1 MRDLQTTLAPV
12 DTSTRIGCCA
22 DVSLCYG
29 AGEAERLAQMF
40 KALSHPVRL
49 QIVALLSRYGGQV
62 CVCDI
67 EAQFALKQ
75 PTISHHLKVLR
86 QAGLIESVQH
96 GLWVYYHV
104 RPTALRQLCG
114 VCDGMLDEELLE
126 AKPAAN

>member
-1 MRDLQTTLAPV
+1 MATQQPLTTLPE
-12 DTSTRIGCCA
+12 TRERNGCCA

-29 AGEAERLAQMF
+29 VEEATKLAQMF

-67 EAQFALKQ
+67 EAQFDLKQ

-96 GLWVYYHV
+96 GLWVYYYV
-104 RPTALRQLCG
+104 RPAALQQLCG
-114 VCDGMLDEELLE
+114 VCDGMLDEEM
-126 AKPAAN
+126 AVDAAA